1 MRLVYQVLMI
11 NSINIDTITTIIIK
25 REYMNIIVN
34 GEAREFKSESTL
46 LGILKEL
53 SLEGKVMA
61 AAVNMEIV
69 KQDSWDTHKLNDGD
83 KLELLD
89 FVGGG

>member
-1 MRLVYQVLMI
+1 M
-11 NSINIDTITTIIIK
+11 TIIINGEK
-25 REYMNIIVN
+25 REVQEKITV
-34 GEAREFKSESTL
+34 EEL
-46 LGILKEL
+46 LKEL
-53 SLEGKVMA
+53 ALEDKVMA

-69 KQDSWDTHKLNDGD
+69 KQDSWNRHTLADGD

>member
-1 MRLVYQVLMI
+1 MNLII
-11 NSINIDTITTIIIK
+11 NGF
-25 REYMNIIVN
+25 V
-34 GEAREFKSESTL
+34 REFSASKTL
-46 LGILKEL
+46 EDVLKEL

-61 AAVNMEIV
+61 AAVNMDIV
-69 KQDSWDTHKLNDGD
+69 KQDNWGTYYLKDGD

>member
-1 MRLVYQVLMI
+1 MVVF
-11 NSINIDTITTIIIK
+11 
-25 REYMNIIVN
+25 VN
-34 GEAREFKSESTL
+34 GKELEFADVITL
-46 LGILKEL
+46 GALIENL

-69 KQDSWDTHKLNDGD
+69 KQESWGSHRLNDGD
-83 KLELLD
+83 KVELLD

>member
-1 MRLVYQVLMI
+1 MK
-11 NSINIDTITTIIIK
+11 III
-25 REYMNIIVN
+25 N
-34 GEAREFKSESTL
+34 GEEKEFAQDSTL
-46 LGILKEL
+46 KNVLEILGL
-53 SLEGKVMA
+53 STKVMA

-69 KQDSWDTHKLNDGD
+69 KQDIWKTHILNDGD

>member
-1 MRLVYQVLMI
+1 MI
-11 NSINIDTITTIIIK
+11 K
-25 REYMNIIVN
+25 YMKIIVN
-34 GEAREFKSESTL
+34 GTVKEFRDKTTLEDVLKS
-46 LGILKEL
+46 L
-53 SLEGKVMA
+53 SLKDKVMA

-69 KQDSWDTHKLNDGD
+69 KQDSWDKYILSDGD

>member
-1 MRLVYQVLMI
+1 MK
-11 NSINIDTITTIIIK
+11 III
-25 REYMNIIVN
+25 N
-34 GEAREFKSESTL
+34 GEDKEFQEKSTL
-46 LGILKEL
+46 LDILKEL

-61 AAVNMEIV
+61 AAVNMNII
-69 KQDSWDTHKLNDGD
+69 KQDAWEDYIIQDGD

>member
-1 MRLVYQVLMI
+1 M
-11 NSINIDTITTIIIK
+11 K
-25 REYMNIIVN
+25 IIVN
-34 GEAREFKSESTL
+34 GQEKECQAKTTL
-46 LGILKEL
+46 AALLNEL

-61 AAVNMEIV
+61 AAVNMNIV
-69 KQDSWDTHKLNDGD
+69 KQDSWKEYLLSDGD

>member
-1 MRLVYQVLMI
+1 L
-11 NSINIDTITTIIIK
+11 K
-25 REYMNIIVN
+25 IIVN
-34 GEAREFKSESTL
+34 GNEKEFREGISLQL
-46 LGILKEL
+46 LLKEL

-61 AAVNMEIV
+61 AAVNMDIV
-69 KQDSWDTHKLNDGD
+69 KQDSWDRYILNEGD

>member
-1 MRLVYQVLMI
+1 
-11 NSINIDTITTIIIK
+11 
-25 REYMNIIVN
+25 MNIIVN
-34 GEAREFKSESTL
+34 GKEKVFDENISIGEL
-46 LGILKEL
+46 LKVLE
-53 SLEGKVMA
+53 LEGKVMA

-69 KQDSWDTHKLNDGD
+69 KQDSWNTHELHDGD

>member
-1 MRLVYQVLMI
+1 
-11 NSINIDTITTIIIK
+11 
-25 REYMNIIVN
+25 MNVIVN
-34 GEAREFKSESTL
+34 GEVREFKSESTL
-46 LGILKEL
+46 LEILNEL

-69 KQDSWDTHKLNDGD
+69 KQDSWNTHKLNDGD

>member
-1 MRLVYQVLMI
+1 
-11 NSINIDTITTIIIK
+11 
-25 REYMNIIVN
+25 MNIIVN
-34 GEAREFKSESTL
+34 GESKEFEENITLISTL
-46 LGILKEL
+46 EKL
-53 SLEGKVMA
+53 SLVGKVMA

-69 KQDSWDTHKLNDGD
+69 KQDAWDKYVLKDGD